1 MVVMGA
7 PMTTAARWH
16 HYPLVAQEQH
26 ARSWLVS
33 QANLG
38 RAPKTVEAYGRAL
51 QDFLTFAAENHVDPA
66 TAGREHI
73 AAYVRHLL
81 SRPRASRENVR
92 VLDTGGGLAN
102 ATVQQRL
109 TAVRLYYD
117 YLIEDGHRAD
127 NPVGRG
133 RYTPGRD
140 FGGPRDRG
148 LVPRYQKLP
157 IIPSDEQWQ
166 LVLQAAYAESIRNRF
181 MFALAYDAAL
191 RREEL
196 CSLEVGDIDPPYRLV
211 RVRAETSKSRRDRVV
226 PYSEATGALYAAY
239 LSDRRT
245 LCTERGP
252 LFRSHSD
259 RNRAAPISPWT
270 WSKVVRGIAARANVA
285 QFSTHTPRH
294 LRLTDLARVGW
305 DIHAIATF
313 AGHRSIE
320 STLRYI
326 HLSGRELADKLQ
338 HSMDALHAERR
349 RQLEGLLP

>member
-1 MVVMGA
+1 MGM
-7 PMTTAARWH
+7 PMITTPRWD
-16 HYPLVAQEQH
+16 HYPLVAQEQR

-51 QDFLTFAAENHVDPA
+51 QDFLRFAADNQVDA
-66 TAGREHI
+66 STAGREHI
-73 AAYVRHLL
+73 ASYVHRLL
-81 SRPRASRENVR
+81 TRPRERGENVR
-92 VLDTGGGLAN
+92 VLDSGGGLAN
-102 ATVQQRL
+102 ATLQQRL

-117 YLIEDGHRAD
+117 YLIEEGLRVD

-133 RYTPGRD
+133 RYTPGRG

-166 LVLQAAYAESIRNRF
+166 LVLHAAHAESVRNRF

-196 CSLEVGDIDPPYRLV
+196 CSLDVSDVDPAYRLV

-226 PYSEATGALYAAY
+226 PYSEPTGALFGAF

-245 LCTERGP
+245 MCTERGP

-270 WSKVVRGIAARANVA
+270 WSKVVRGIGLRAGVA
-285 QFSTHTPRH
+285 QFATHTPRH
-294 LRLTDLARVGW
+294 LRLTDLARAGW

-313 AGHRSIE
+313 AGHRTVE

-326 HLSGRELADKLQ
+326 HLSGRELASKLEL
-338 HSMDALHAERR
+338 SMDALHAERR
-349 RQLEGLLP
+349 RQLESLLW